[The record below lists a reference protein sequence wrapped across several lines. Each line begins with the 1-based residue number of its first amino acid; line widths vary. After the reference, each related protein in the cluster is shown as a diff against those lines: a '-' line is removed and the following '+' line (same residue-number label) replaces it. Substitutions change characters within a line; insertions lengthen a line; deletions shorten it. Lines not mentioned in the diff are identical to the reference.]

1 VSEQAKRR
9 HAKTER
15 RGSSPR
21 VVLVIMCV
29 GYFLVLLDVTIVNVA
44 LPEIG
49 LGLAASVSGLQWV
62 VDGYAIALA
71 SLMLGAGTIG
81 DLRGHKRVVLCGLAV
96 FGTTSLGC
104 GLAPTTAALVGFR
117 VLQGTG
123 AALLLPGTLAVITH
137 AFPEPAERARA
148 IGMWAGIGS
157 VALPAGPLLGGALVQ
172 GIGWRAVF
180 FINVPIVLVAFAVA
194 ARVVQE
200 STEAQQRRLDIP
212 GMLLGAALLAVVTF
226 ALIEVGHGGI
236 GPAVVGGLVAAAVLL
251 GGFWR
256 VERRA
261 ADPMLEPG
269 LFRHR
274 DFSASNAVAG
284 TMNLVTLGLIFLL
297 TLYLQRVQGRSA
309 LAAGVAVLPLFVPL
323 AVLAPLAG
331 RLTARVG
338 ARRPMAIGCVLAAI
352 GVAQLGLAEPNSGY
366 LTMLP
371 ALLSW
376 GIGLG
381 ILTPA
386 VVAAAIGALSS
397 DRAGLAS
404 AVNNTA
410 RQAGGAIGIAAFGA
424 LAGRHFVAGFHTAA
438 LIGAAGF
445 IAAAVA
451 TLRLIPAGQNT

>member
-1 VSEQAKRR
+1 
-9 HAKTER
+9 
-15 RGSSPR
+15 
-21 VVLVIMCV
+21 
-29 GYFLVLLDVTIVNVA
+29 
-44 LPEIG
+44 
-49 LGLAASVSGLQWV
+49 
-62 VDGYAIALA
+62 
-71 SLMLGAGTIG
+71 
-81 DLRGHKRVVLCGLAV
+81 
-96 FGTTSLGC
+96 
-104 GLAPTTAALVGFR
+104 
-117 VLQGTG
+117 
-123 AALLLPGTLAVITH
+123 VITH

-194 ARVVQE
+194 ARVVQG

-226 ALIEVGHGGI
+226 ALIEAGHAGT
-236 GPAVVGGLVAAAVLL
+236 GPAVVGGLVVAAVLL
-251 GGFWR
+251 GGFWL

-269 LFRHR
+269 LFRHG

-352 GVAQLGLAEPNSGY
+352 GVAQLALAQPNSGY

-386 VVAAAIGALSS
+386 VVAAAIGALSP

-424 LAGRHFVAGFHTAA
+424 LAGRHFMSGFHTAA

-445 IAAAVA
+445 VAAAVA
-451 TLRLIPAGQNT
+451 TLRLIPPGQNT